1 MVNAVSGLSS
11 YQGAWSAVS
20 SIRHPQAVWRTRG
33 IMTAHRAASPETPV
47 QPVRPADPV
56 SRREVNP
63 LVTAMPVW
71 SENYAAEQAARFR
84 IQYTGQGAGF
94 SDNAQDQASAGTGA
108 SQDALYSVFPS
119 DKAKG
124 QAVFQAGLKG
134 TADQPALSGSPDPA
148 ELAVRMRIQYVGPE
162 AQVPGAEASAKESG
176 KVQSEAQIGDVQE
189 AGEKGKCETCER
201 RKYQDGSDD
210 MSVSYQTPTRISPEA
225 AASAVRGHEM
235 EHVAHEQAR
244 AQREDRKVVSQSVTL
259 HTGICPECGKAY
271 ISGGTT
277 RTVTKAD
284 PKPEVSMPQED
295 GRVFSA

>member
-1 MVNAVSGLSS
+1 MVNAISGFSS
-11 YQGAWSAVS
+11 YQGAWQAVS
-20 SIRHPQAVWRTRG
+20 SVQRPQAVWRSTG
-33 IMTAHRAASPETPV
+33 VMTAHRAASPETPV
-47 QPVRPADPV
+47 QPVRPAVPV
-56 SRREVNP
+56 SWDEVNP
-63 LVTAMPVW
+63 IVTAMPVW

-84 IQYTGQGAGF
+84 VQYAGLGTEAEG
-94 SDNAQDQASAGTGA
+94 NAHSQAAAGTGETQN
-108 SQDALYSVFPS
+108 SSRPVFPS
-119 DKAKG
+119 AG
-124 QAVFQAGLKG
+124 SGEQAITPAGLNG
-134 TADQPALSGSPDPA
+134 AADPA

-162 AQVPGAEASAKESG
+162 SKAPGAKAGMEGTE

-189 AGEKGKCETCER
+189 AGEAGKCQTCEK

-225 AASAVRGHEM
+225 AASAVRGHEL

-244 AQREDRKVVSQSVTL
+244 TQREDRKVVSQSVTL
-259 HTGICPECGKAY
+259 HTGICPECGESY

-295 GRVFSA
+295 GRVFAA